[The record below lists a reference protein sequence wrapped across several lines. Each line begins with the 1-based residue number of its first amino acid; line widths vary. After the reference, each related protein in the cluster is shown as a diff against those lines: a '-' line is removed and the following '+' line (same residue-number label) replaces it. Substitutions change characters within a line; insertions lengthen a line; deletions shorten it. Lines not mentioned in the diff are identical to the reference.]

1 MNFGPFTYLI
11 TTLIFTGIAI
21 LIEWTFAFKKL
32 KNYMAIILFIT
43 LTGVIFTLISDP
55 FALWLRPWVFNTERT
70 FSSFIFSTHIES
82 LIYAI
87 LGSIATV
94 SATILWSDWE
104 ARGLP
109 IMKTTVLKAGE
120 IIQDLLAKYRKQ
132 DQS

>member
-32 KNYMAIILFIT
+32 RYYVKIVCIVMIT
-43 LTGVIFTLISDP
+43 GIIFTLISDP

-70 FSSFIFSTHIES
+70 FSSFIFSTHLES

-104 ARGLP
+104 ARRLP
-109 IMKTTVLKAGE
+109 LMKTTFSKAGE
-120 IIQDLLAKYRKQ
+120 IIRGLLEKSRKQ
-132 DQS
+132 DHQ